1 MAPNCVLYGR
11 ILEHGQCQK
20 SFDSMDTGRG
30 KSNTIISVFVCK
42 NHVRSARLG
51 EENERIKKVGVPPKP
66 VSKQYKSDA
75 EANDG
80 QHVGLSDDEGSIV
93 AQPSKTPSC
102 GACRIRESKV
112 WWKAPKGL
120 PTNVL
125 CENCGTNW
133 RKYADLNV
141 RPVRE
146 ESLPSAKAKLSDKRE
161 GTPLSGPSAKRPR
174 VCYGMFL
181 DFLHAHRSYYR
192 QVLLLNRHH
201 LRISPLFLNFAAL
214 LV

>member
-1 MAPNCVLYGR
+1 M
-11 ILEHGQCQK
+11 
-20 SFDSMDTGRG
+20 
-30 KSNTIISVFVCK
+30 
-42 NHVRSARLG
+42 G
-51 EENERIKKVGVPPKP
+51 EENERIKKIGVPPKP
-66 VSKQYKSDA
+66 VSKQYKNDA
-75 EANDG
+75 EASDG

-102 GACRIRESKV
+102 GACRTRESKF

-146 ESLPSAKAKLSDKRE
+146 ESLPSAKAKVSDKRE

-174 VCYGMFL
+174 VSCDPYLNFPN
-181 DFLHAHRSYYR
+181 AHGSGFR
-192 QVLLLNRHH
+192 QVLLLNPRRLH
-201 LRISPLFLNFAAL
+201 ISQLLLNFAVL
-214 LV
+214 LA